1 MSFKL
6 LDFAI
11 TSLRRRVWKNIA
23 IFFVFFMII
32 FTIFSVLFISKS
44 IQKELELTL
53 DSLPQIFVQRL
64 VGGRVQSMSEERA
77 YKIAEIVG
85 VESVSRRVWGYYYF
99 QNAGANFSLVGL
111 DFSMDSFKK
120 NYSDVIEKFYDVKD
134 KNFMIVG
141 QGVKKILKK
150 SFYKDEFNFVLPNG
164 EFLNVKI
171 KGVFSADSELESS
184 DTILLPINL
193 ARKILG
199 LRDDE
204 VSDFVVRVANP
215 LEVESVKQKIKY
227 LYPDCRVLSKNDLK
241 VSYQNIFDYKSGV
254 FLSLFLSAFV
264 AFFILVFEKASSVSK
279 EQVKEIGILRAVGWQ
294 VEDILKLKFLESFLI
309 SFFAYSLALVFA
321 YFFVYVLQAPLLRDL
336 FMSYSVLKPNFS
348 LLPVFDVGL
357 MVTVF
362 LATIPLYIAST
373 IIPTWRASTVEVE
386 EALR

>member
-23 IFFVFFMII
+23 VFVVFFMII
-32 FTIFSVLFISKS
+32 FTIFSTLLISKS

-53 DSLPQIFVQRL
+53 DSLPQIFVQKL

-85 VESVSRRVWGYYYF
+85 VESVSKRVWGYYYF

-120 NYSDVIEKFYDVKD
+120 NYSDVIEKFYDTKD

-184 DTILLPINL
+184 DTILLPIDL
-193 ARKILG
+193 ARKIFG

-227 LYPDCRVLSKNDLK
+227 LYPDCRVLSRKDLI

-336 FMSYSVLKPNFS
+336 FMGYSVLKPNFS
-348 LLPVFDVGL
+348 LLPIFDVGL
-357 MVTVF
+357 MVSVF

>member
-32 FTIFSVLFISKS
+32 FTIFSTLLISKS

-120 NYSDVIEKFYDVKD
+120 NYSDVIEKFYDTKD

-171 KGVFSADSELESS
+171 KGVFKSDSELESS
-184 DTILLPINL
+184 DTILLPIDL
-193 ARKILG
+193 ARKIFG

-336 FMSYSVLKPNFS
+336 FMGYSVLKPNFS
-348 LLPVFDVGL
+348 LLPIFDVGL
-357 MVTVF
+357 MVSVF